1 MTFRELL
8 QAEHPDKVDDKWAGG
23 CCGYMKAN
31 GYTLGDDARLWSAIG
46 YAMIALHDLSVIT
59 DEEWPVLVKRFAE
72 KASESMTEVGDE

>member
-1 MTFRELL
+1 MESL
-8 QAEHPDKVDDKWAGG
+8 EE
-23 CCGYMKAN
+23 YMKAN

-46 YAMIALHDLSVIT
+46 YAMIVLHDLSVIT

>member
-1 MTFRELL
+1 
-8 QAEHPDKVDDKWAGG
+8 
-23 CCGYMKAN
+23 MKAN